1 MSFLKWYTTS
11 RGTNQT
17 RIIEVWW
24 KSQKPNKNMS
34 RKKNEL
40 VVDFNIEIMWFISH
54 INFFHVY
61 HPHTFKYFSHK
72 FRERW
77 KKNISKINVKG
88 DPSIHFAMMFF
99 CPSRCQWSLSN
110 FASNYKC
117 VLFNLTKSFWMFV
130 LLSYGIGLIA
140 NLWAYWN
147 VYTNNDDHLVI
158 GTDETGI
165 FINDDHRFHSV
176 VCILLLLQNVVNR

>member
-34 RKKNEL
+34 RKKDEL

-88 DPSIHFAMMFF
+88 DPSIHFAMIFF
-99 CPSRCQWSLSN
+99 SSLHANDRCQTLRLIINACYLIWLN
-110 FASNYKC
+110 
-117 VLFNLTKSFWMFV
+117 LFECLFCWVT
-130 LLSYGIGLIA
+130 
-140 NLWAYWN
+140 
-147 VYTNNDDHLVI
+147 
-158 GTDETGI
+158 E
-165 FINDDHRFHSV
+165 SV
-176 VCILLLLQNVVNR
+176 